1 MQLKKTAA
9 YFATKTWLK
18 FPKKQ
23 KRSTQGKTNCCRAA
37 FPTCYRVKTSS
48 SGNRPISSAKSAWK
62 NHPLPAR
69 LRIHLC
75 ARSVSSSSS
84 WPGGGAGSSRLLHR
98 CSCPAAEPWP
108 RLSNTE
114 LSGPLSYPAGS
125 TVFPKPGTD
134 TERVCTTLGRRG
146 GGGSR
151 GGGGRRRSNRAA
163 TRSGWHTDWLW
174 WLAACQRCQIRALI
188 CDIWCEE
195 PFDLNSNHLVNSL
208 GRNMGADSML
218 VSADSS

>member
-1 MQLKKTAA
+1 MIKVH
-9 YFATKTWLK
+9 
-18 FPKKQ
+18 
-23 KRSTQGKTNCCRAA
+23 KRAKAEHTSKTNCCRAA

-48 SGNRPISSAKSAWK
+48 SGNRPISSAKSVRK

-84 WPGGGAGSSRLLHR
+84 WPGSGAGSSRFLHR
-98 CSCPAAEPWP
+98 CSCPAAETWP
-108 RLSNTE
+108 RLSNTK
-114 LSGPLSYPAGS
+114 LVGPLSYPAGS

-146 GGGSR
+146 GGG
-151 GGGGRRRSNRAA
+151 RRRSNLS
-163 TRSGWHTDWLW
+163 TKRSSWHTDWLHAKDVKSTCW
-174 WLAACQRCQIRALI
+174 ALI

-195 PFDLNSNHLVNSL
+195 PLDLNSTHIYKLTGTDYGSRFHA
-208 GRNMGADSML
+208 GF
-218 VSADSS
+218 